1 MALNLQQLLNRLSFR
16 QLQIFQ
22 AVYTHKGYRK
32 ASEAL
37 GLTQPAV
44 SSQIRK
50 LEEAIEEPVFEY
62 IGRTLYCTP
71 AGERLAACIGEMF
84 GQLSHLQS
92 ELHALKGQL
101 SGELRLCLVNT
112 AQYVVPTLLKAFLQQ
127 FPAVKVSLHVV
138 NRAGAIE
145 RLANNSDDLV
155 IMGLVPSDRPLSIL
169 PFLDNELVP
178 VMAADFKLSGKGAM
192 TLQRFLQQPILLR
205 ETGSGSRLALEQY
218 CQQQHLTAQPFME
231 MGSIETLKQGVLAGL
246 GVAVVPRLSVLA
258 ELKLG
263 LMKIVSVKNFSLR
276 RSWCLVHPRGKHLSP
291 AAQAF
296 ADYIQENLAAINKL
310 FVSESRSS

>member
-1 MALNLQQLLNRLSFR
+1 MSLSFQQLLNRLSFR
-16 QLQIFQ
+16 QLQVFQ
-22 AVYTHKGYRK
+22 AVYEHQGYRK
-32 ASEAL
+32 AAEVL

-50 LEEAIEEPVFEY
+50 LEEAIEAPLFEY

-71 AGERLAACIGEMF
+71 AGEHLALSINKMF
-84 GQLSHLQS
+84 GQLQDLQS

-112 AQYVVPTLLKAFLQQ
+112 AQYVVPTLLKAFLKDY
-127 FPAVKVSLHVV
+127 PAVKVSLSVV
-138 NRAGAIE
+138 NRSGAVE

-169 PFLDNELVP
+169 PFLDNELIP
-178 VMAADFKLSGKGAM
+178 VMAADFKLVGKGSM
-192 TLQRFLQQPILLR
+192 TLQRFLQQPLLLR
-205 ETGSGSRLALEQY
+205 EAGSGSRLALEQY
-218 CQQQHLTAQPFME
+218 CQQQHLTAQAFME

-246 GVAVVPRLSVLA
+246 GAAVVPRLSVQT

-263 LMKIVSVKNFSLR
+263 VMKTIPIKNFSLR
-276 RSWCLVHPRGKHLSP
+276 RSWCLVYPKGKHLSP

-296 ADYIQENLAAINKL
+296 AEYIQTNLATINSWFK
-310 FVSESRSS
+310 ES

>member
-1 MALNLQQLLNRLSFR
+1 MSLSLQQLLNRLSFR

-22 AVYTHKGYRK
+22 AVYEHKGYRK
-32 ASEAL
+32 ASEVL

-50 LEEAIEEPVFEY
+50 LEEAVEAPVFEY

-71 AGERLAACIGEMF
+71 AGERIAACIGQMF
-84 GQLSHLQS
+84 GQLSDLQS
-92 ELHALKGQL
+92 ELHALKGRL

-112 AQYVVPTLLKAFLQQ
+112 AQYVVPPLLKTFLKQY
-127 FPAVKVSLHVV
+127 PEVKVSLHVV

-155 IMGLVPSDRPLSIL
+155 VMGLVPSDRPLTIL
-169 PFLDNELVP
+169 PFLDNVMVP
-178 VMAADFKLSGKGAM
+178 VMTADFKLKGKGAM
-192 TLQRFLQQPILLR
+192 TLSRFLQQPLLMR

-246 GVAVVPRLSVLA
+246 GVAVVPKLSVQT
-258 ELKLG
+258 ELNLG
-263 LMKIVSVKNFSLR
+263 LMKIVPVKDFALR
-276 RSWCLVHPRGKHLSP
+276 RSWCLVYPKGKHLSP

-296 ADYIQENLAAINKL
+296 ATFIQDNLAAINKL
-310 FVSESRSS
+310 FSS

>member
-1 MALNLQQLLNRLSFR
+1 MSLSLQQLLNRLSFR

-22 AVYTHKGYRK
+22 AVYEHKGYRK
-32 ASEAL
+32 ASEVL

-50 LEEAIEEPVFEY
+50 LEEAVEAPVFEY

-71 AGERLAACIGEMF
+71 AGERIAACIGQMF
-84 GQLSHLQS
+84 GQLSDLQS
-92 ELHALKGQL
+92 ELHALKGRL

-112 AQYVVPTLLKAFLQQ
+112 AQYVVPPLLKTFLKQY
-127 FPAVKVSLHVV
+127 PEVKVSLHVV

-155 IMGLVPSDRPLSIL
+155 VMGLVPSDRPLTIL
-169 PFLDNELVP
+169 PFLDNLMVP
-178 VMAADFKLSGKGAM
+178 VMAADFKLTGKGAM
-192 TLQRFLQQPILLR
+192 TLSRFLQQPLLMR

-246 GVAVVPRLSVLA
+246 GVAVVPKLSVQT
-258 ELKLG
+258 ELNLG
-263 LMKIVSVKNFSLR
+263 LMKIVPVKDFALR
-276 RSWCLVHPRGKHLSP
+276 RSWCLVYPKGKHLSP

-296 ADYIQENLAAINKL
+296 ATFIQDNLAAINKL
-310 FVSESRSS
+310 FSS

>member
-1 MALNLQQLLNRLSFR
+1 MSLSLQQLLIRLSFR
-16 QLQIFQ
+16 QLQIFH
-22 AVYTHKGYRK
+22 AVYEHKGYRK
-32 ASEAL
+32 ASEVL

-50 LEEAIEEPVFEY
+50 LEEAVEAPVFEY

-71 AGERLAACIGEMF
+71 AGERIAACIGQMF
-84 GQLSHLQS
+84 GQLSDLQS
-92 ELHALKGQL
+92 ELHALKGRL

-112 AQYVVPTLLKAFLQQ
+112 AQYVVPPLLKTFLKQY
-127 FPAVKVSLHVV
+127 PEVKVSLHVV

-155 IMGLVPSDRPLSIL
+155 VMGLVPSDRPLTIL
-169 PFLDNELVP
+169 PFLDNVMVP
-178 VMAADFKLSGKGAM
+178 VMTADFKLKGKGAM
-192 TLQRFLQQPILLR
+192 TLSRFLQQPLLMR

-246 GVAVVPRLSVLA
+246 GVAVVPKLSVQT
-258 ELKLG
+258 ELNLG
-263 LMKIVSVKNFSLR
+263 LMKIVPVKDFALR
-276 RSWCLVHPRGKHLSP
+276 RSWCLVYPKGKHLSP

-296 ADYIQENLAAINKL
+296 ATFIQDNLAAINKL
-310 FVSESRSS
+310 FSH

>member
-1 MALNLQQLLNRLSFR
+1 MSLSLQQLLNRLSFR

-22 AVYTHKGYRK
+22 AVYEHKGYRK
-32 ASEAL
+32 ASEVL

-50 LEEAIEEPVFEY
+50 LEEAVEAPVFEY

-71 AGERLAACIGEMF
+71 AGERIAACIGQMF

-92 ELHALKGQL
+92 ELHALKGRL

-112 AQYVVPTLLKAFLQQ
+112 AQYVVPPLLQTFLQQ
-127 FPAVKVSLHVV
+127 YPAVKVSLHVV
-138 NRAGAIE
+138 NRAGAID
-145 RLANNSDDLV
+145 RLGNNSDDLV
-155 IMGLVPSDRPLSIL
+155 VMGLVPSDRPLTIL
-169 PFLDNELVP
+169 PFLDNVLVP
-178 VMAADFKLSGKGAM
+178 IMATDFKLKGKGAM
-192 TLQRFLQQPILLR
+192 TLQRFLQQPLLMR

-246 GVAVVPRLSVLA
+246 GVAVVPMLSVQT

-263 LMKIVSVKNFSLR
+263 LMKIVPVKDFALR
-276 RSWCLVHPRGKHLSP
+276 RSWCLVHPKGKHLSP

-296 ADYIQENLAAINKL
+296 ASFIQDNLAAINKL
-310 FVSESRSS
+310 FSS